1 MKDDEYDDKSNNKD
15 VCRLKFEIRHQEVFF
30 LSIIQNKKLK
40 RKFINCVYKFVQN
53 FICS

>member
-30 LSIIQNKKLK
+30 FKHNSKQEIKKK
-40 RKFINCVYKFVQN
+40 IYKLC
-53 FICS
+53 I